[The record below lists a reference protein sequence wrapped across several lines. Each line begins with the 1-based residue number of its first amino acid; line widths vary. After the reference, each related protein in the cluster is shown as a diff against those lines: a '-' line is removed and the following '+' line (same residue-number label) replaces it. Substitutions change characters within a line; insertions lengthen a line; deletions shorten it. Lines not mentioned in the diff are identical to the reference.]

1 MRRLGRPTQRQRQA
15 HHKFYVKT
23 KEVKPASKIENPNR
37 GWLPAAPPV
46 SILRWSEAR
55 PHPDVFLGPTVSYGE
70 QGANRGG
77 DLRSKGFTEETKDQK
92 IKDSGH

>member
-1 MRRLGRPTQRQRQA
+1 M
-15 HHKFYVKT
+15 
-23 KEVKPASKIENPNR
+23 
-37 GWLPAAPPV
+37 

-77 DLRSKGFTEETKDQK
+77 DLRRKGLTEETKDQK
-92 IKDSGH
+92 NQRLWTKNHQTCEVLPETIPGLKVVP

>member
-1 MRRLGRPTQRQRQA
+1 MTRTQTKTSTSQILRQQ
-15 HHKFYVKT
+15 V
-23 KEVKPASKIENPNR
+23 KIESPNR

-77 DLRSKGFTEETKDQK
+77 DLRRKGLTEETKDQK